1 MLPDVQF
8 LLAALMAGSF
18 GAAVVLL
25 VVAVRGSD
33 PDAPRPSSRLSRLV
47 RRLRRPAV
55 GLRIALAVLAFAVV
69 LLVTRWPVAALA
81 VGALA
86 LAWPMLFGGQRAEQA
101 QTARLEAL
109 VVWTESLRDVI
120 SAHASL
126 EQGIPATVPNAPPLL
141 RPALNQL
148 VGQLRAQVPMD
159 RALLGFAAVLDDPS
173 ADLVLA
179 ALILSARRRGDRLGD
194 VLTDLAVTAR
204 EELDMRRKVTAG
216 RSEIR
221 RGVRILMGLT
231 VGFGVFLSVFGGDYV
246 AAYDSVAG
254 QVVLAVVCGIFAAA
268 FVWMRRLAGSETVQ
282 PFLAR
287 PDQVADPAE
296 IALVSSLT
304 GLSTQASTALTT
316 ISTPSR
322 PAVGRRPR

>member
-8 LLAALMAGSF
+8 LLAALLAGSF
-18 GAAVVLL
+18 GAALVLL
-25 VVAVRGSD
+25 VVAIRGSD
-33 PDAPRPSSRLSRLV
+33 PDPTRPSSRLSRLI

-55 GLRIALAVLAFAVV
+55 GLRIAVAVLAFAVV

-179 ALILSARRRGDRLGD
+179 SLILSARRRGDRLGE
-194 VLTDLAVTAR
+194 VLTDLAATAR

-254 QVVLAVVCGIFAAA
+254 QIVLAVVCGIFAAA
-268 FVWMRRLAGSETVQ
+268 FVWMRRLAGAETVQ

-287 PDQVADPAE
+287 PDQVADAAE

-322 PAVGRRPR
+322 PAAGRKSR